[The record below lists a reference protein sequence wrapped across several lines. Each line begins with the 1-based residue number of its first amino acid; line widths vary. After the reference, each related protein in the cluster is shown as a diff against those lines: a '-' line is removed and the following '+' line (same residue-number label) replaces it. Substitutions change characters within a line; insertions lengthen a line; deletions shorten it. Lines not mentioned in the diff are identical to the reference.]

1 MTEYEKSQ
9 LRKLVRDKL
18 DELEQMYN
26 DYYNDDEEHYSPS
39 IRIKSIILYNFIYIP
54 IYKSC
59 FFIKGPNDTLVTS
72 LPIRVPNPALQS
84 IYKHASPTIFRYQN
98 IIIISCCV

>member
-9 LRKLVRDKL
+9 LRKLVQDKL

-39 IRIKSIILYNFIYIP
+39 IRIKSIIKEYET
-54 IYKSC
+54 IYK
-59 FFIKGPNDTLVTS
+59 KL
-72 LPIRVPNPALQS
+72 
-84 IYKHASPTIFRYQN
+84 K
-98 IIIISCCV
+98 